1 MPRPSG
7 TGIYNDESE
16 FSCARR
22 LARLGLGL
30 SLPNLWDKDQSS
42 PLDLPGVGTSS
53 AYPILRSDLEGMRLG
68 LALFSS
74 EGGSLGADLPNAVTV
89 LFAQLSRWLSSDAP
103 PGQGEGRGAIVRA
116 MASDGEIGISSNGQG
131 FIGVITKHGGSAYIG

>member
-74 EGGSLGADLPNAVTV
+74 EGGSLGADLPSAVTV
-89 LFAQLSRWLSSDAP
+89 LFAHLSRWLSSDVL
-103 PGQGEGRGAIVRA
+103 PGQGAGRGAIVRA
-116 MASDGEIGISSNGQG
+116 MARSASARMAKASSG
-131 FIGVITKHGGSAYIG
+131 